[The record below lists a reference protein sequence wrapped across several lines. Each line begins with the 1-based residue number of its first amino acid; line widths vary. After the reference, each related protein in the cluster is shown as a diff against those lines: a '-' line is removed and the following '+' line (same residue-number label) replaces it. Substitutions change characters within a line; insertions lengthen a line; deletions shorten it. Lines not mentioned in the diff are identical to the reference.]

1 HNRPR
6 ERPYRARRR
15 RPDAGRPAHALR
27 AQPPGTDMKG
37 KQVVLGVSG
46 SIAAYKVI
54 EVARD
59 LTRAGARVDTIL
71 TRAAQQFVTPLTFQS
86 LTYRDV
92 YTDLWAPNSTEGEEH
107 IRLARRADLVA
118 ILPTTADLLA
128 RLAHGLADDL
138 LTTVVLATRA
148 PVLLAPAMDG

>member
-1 HNRPR
+1 
-6 ERPYRARRR
+6 
-15 RPDAGRPAHALR
+15 
-27 AQPPGTDMKG
+27 MKG

-92 YTDLWAPNSTEGEEH
+92 YTDLWAPNSTEGE
-107 IRLARRADLVA
+107 
-118 ILPTTADLLA
+118 
-128 RLAHGLADDL
+128 
-138 LTTVVLATRA
+138 
-148 PVLLAPAMDG
+148 